1 MSKGRWIPIRRPEHP
16 RKAEAKRM
24 YEVEGLGL
32 AQISRTIGVP
42 KGTVHGWANTW
53 VRRTRVLEFK
63 AREDASK

>member
-1 MSKGRWIPIRRPEHP
+1 
-16 RKAEAKRM
+16 M